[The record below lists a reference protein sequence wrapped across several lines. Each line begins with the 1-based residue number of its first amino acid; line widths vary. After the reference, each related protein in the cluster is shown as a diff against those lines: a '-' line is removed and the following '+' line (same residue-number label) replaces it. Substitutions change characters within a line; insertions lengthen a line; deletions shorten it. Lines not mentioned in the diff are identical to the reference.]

1 MNQPVRCNQP
11 NCSAKL
17 YNKGM
22 CRLHAIQL
30 TTCSHPDCPRR
41 TAEDVCR
48 YHAVVFNICGRIG
61 CGKRCRGNYC
71 AIHSPDFMRKRREYA
86 RTYRAAKAD
95 RIIAAVENTADPMP
109 DDPLAALDDPANDNV
124 EVPDEL
130 LAGL

>member
-1 MNQPVRCNQP
+1 
-11 NCSAKL
+11 
-17 YNKGM
+17 
-22 CRLHAIQL
+22 
-30 TTCSHPDCPRR
+30 
-41 TAEDVCR
+41 
-48 YHAVVFNICGRIG
+48 
-61 CGKRCRGNYC
+61 
-71 AIHSPDFMRKRREYA
+71 MRKRREYA